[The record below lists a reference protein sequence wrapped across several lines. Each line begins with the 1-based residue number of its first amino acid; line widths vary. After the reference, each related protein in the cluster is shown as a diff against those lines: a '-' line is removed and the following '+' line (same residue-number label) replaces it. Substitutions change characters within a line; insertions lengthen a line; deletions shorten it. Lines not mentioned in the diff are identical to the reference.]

1 MELKLARR
9 ETDGVS
15 IIDLSGKITAGDG
28 ITAFRDAV
36 RDEVA
41 KGNSR
46 ILINLKDV
54 TYVDS
59 SGLGE
64 LVLAL
69 GTVTQTVCSSCGA
82 SLFKDDDGQWEPCA
96 QCSSNE
102 RKPWGQLK
110 LSNPGRQITDLLH
123 FTKLNSVFDV
133 RDSESDAIASFIE

>member
-1 MELKLARR
+1 MDSKLSRR
-9 ETDGVS
+9 ESAGVA
-15 IIDLSGKITAGDG
+15 IIDLVGKITAGDSL
-28 ITAFRDAV
+28 TAFREAI
-36 RDEVA
+36 RDEIA
-41 KGNSR
+41 RGNSK

-102 RKPWGQLK
+102 RRPWGQLK

-123 FTKLNSVFDV
+123 FTKLNTVFDV
-133 RDSESDAIASFIE
+133 RDSEADAMASFVE

>member
-15 IIDLSGKITAGDG
+15 IIDLSGKITAGDS
-28 ITAFRDAV
+28 ITALRDAV

-46 ILINLKDV
+46 ILINLKEV

-64 LVLAL
+64 LVLAM
-69 GTVTQTVCSSCGA
+69 GTITQTVCSSCGA
-82 SLFKDDDGQWEPCA
+82 SLLKDDEGQWEPCA
-96 QCSSNE
+96 QCDSNE
-102 RKPWGQLK
+102 RRPWGQLK

-133 RDSESDAIASFIE
+133 RDSESDAIASFID